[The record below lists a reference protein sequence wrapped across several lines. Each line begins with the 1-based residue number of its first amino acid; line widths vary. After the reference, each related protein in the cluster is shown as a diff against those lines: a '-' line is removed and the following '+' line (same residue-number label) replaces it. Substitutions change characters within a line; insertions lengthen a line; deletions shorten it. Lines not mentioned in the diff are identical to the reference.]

1 MKHILAKS
9 VSCKDPRLL
18 FQDINAHFQFHHVDK
33 AIKTISKHPVYPG
46 TFERDM
52 ANFRIDIADLTHA
65 QNAKVLEQQKFA
77 YLKELLT
84 HDTRRLLRCGIQIQL
99 GQQIR
104 IHYTHVLFGWILK
117 LRTLPRMF
125 WNLLRKEGT
134 RSSLRPLETNKLGV
148 LQNVWSDW

>member
-1 MKHILAKS
+1 MWIWNISWQSRWAVRILAYFSKIS
-9 VSCKDPRLL
+9 MHTFNSTTLTKLSRL
-18 FQDINAHFQFHHVDK
+18 FPSIRFIQ
-33 AIKTISKHPVYPG
+33 
-46 TFERDM
+46 DM
-52 ANFRIDIADLTHA
+52 ANFRIDIADLIHA

-99 GQQIR
+99 GQQIQ